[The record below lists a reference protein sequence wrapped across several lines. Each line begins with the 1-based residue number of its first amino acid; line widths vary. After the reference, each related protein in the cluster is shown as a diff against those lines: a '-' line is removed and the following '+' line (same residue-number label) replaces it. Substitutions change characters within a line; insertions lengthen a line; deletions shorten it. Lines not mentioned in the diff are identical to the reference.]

1 QGGQPDP
8 DLKVRTLLD
17 RATGQVSSRFKDQ
30 PEIEAQIRVTL
41 GRAYNGVG
49 DAQNARANLE
59 RAAELFRATLGPND
73 PATLENDTLL
83 ALDMVNRGEYQ
94 KADSLLVPLF
104 ERTRR
109 ILGRE
114 HRVTLAAMNYLI
126 RVKGLTGKPDEALSL
141 ANELVEL
148 EKRAE

>member
-1 QGGQPDP
+1 YLNHEPVLAVRPSAIYRARRFARRYRVALATAAAFFLVLVAATAISIRQSIRANREAATARAVTDFLQDDLLLRVGRSYQGRQPDP
-8 DLKVRTLLD
+8 DLKGRTLLD

-73 PATLENDTLL
+73 P
-83 ALDMVNRGEYQ
+83 
-94 KADSLLVPLF
+94 
-104 ERTRR
+104 
-109 ILGRE
+109 
-114 HRVTLAAMNYLI
+114 
-126 RVKGLTGKPDEALSL
+126 
-141 ANELVEL
+141 
-148 EKRAE
+148 